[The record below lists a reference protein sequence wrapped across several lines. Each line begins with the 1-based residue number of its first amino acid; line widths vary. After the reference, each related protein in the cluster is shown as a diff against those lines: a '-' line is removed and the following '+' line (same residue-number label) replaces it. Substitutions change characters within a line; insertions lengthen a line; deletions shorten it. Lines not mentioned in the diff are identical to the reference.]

1 MAIKKRITTDSR
13 SQAIENLANELADR
27 PYGQTNCDS
36 SLTRTTI
43 TLPTS
48 LLFELED
55 MAKLNKRQKGDLRSV
70 SAIIRNCI
78 KETLNL

>member
-1 MAIKKRITTDSR
+1 MAIKKRISADNR

-27 PYGQTNCDS
+27 PYGKIDQDNTI
-36 SLTRTTI
+36 TRTTI

-48 LLFELED
+48 VFFQLED
-55 MAKLNKRQKGDLRSV
+55 MAKLNKRKKDNLRSV